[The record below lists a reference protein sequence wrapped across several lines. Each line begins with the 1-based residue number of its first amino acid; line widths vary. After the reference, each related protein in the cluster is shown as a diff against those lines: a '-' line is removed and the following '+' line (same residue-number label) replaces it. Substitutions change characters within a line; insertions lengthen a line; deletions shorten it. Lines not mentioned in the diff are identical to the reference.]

1 MKTAISS
8 SFTTTLSFI
17 RMFLGYF
24 QTTLRPFETSG
35 QSNVATLRHLRP
47 RDDLHAPLKG
57 VLEGRGVLAEV
68 RDRRVDGFGVLLG
81 GRLDRVGLGPEEV
94 DALDEAQ
101 VELVE
106 GVELALLDTDVGG
119 NPAVPLLGVSD
130 AALELLHL
138 EDDPAEWLKG
148 GDLVGGRDLRAPRLE
163 PVLDAQHPVGDLD
176 AEERVG
182 RAQVLAPPVPGK
194 PRDVHLDFLDE
205 SAVVF
210 HALA

>member
-24 QTTLRPFETSG
+24 QTTLRPSERSG

-81 GRLDRVGLGPEEV
+81 GRLDRVGLGPEE
-94 DALDEAQ
+94 AQ

-119 NPAVPLLGVSD
+119 NPAVPLLGVAD

-148 GDLVGGRDLRAPRLE
+148 GDLVGARELPAG
-163 PVLDAQHPVGDLD
+163 
-176 AEERVG
+176 
-182 RAQVLAPPVPGK
+182 
-194 PRDVHLDFLDE
+194 
-205 SAVVF
+205 
-210 HALA
+210 

>member
-81 GRLDRVGLGPEEV
+81 GRLDRVGLG
-94 DALDEAQ
+94 
-101 VELVE
+101 
-106 GVELALLDTDVGG
+106 
-119 NPAVPLLGVSD
+119 
-130 AALELLHL
+130 
-138 EDDPAEWLKG
+138 
-148 GDLVGGRDLRAPRLE
+148 
-163 PVLDAQHPVGDLD
+163 